1 MLKIKCFNTY
11 YNKWMIKKWLIK
23 KNCLWLESKN
33 PKYLKNDKK
42 WNKYNIYQTA
52 DSRQGF

>member
-1 MLKIKCFNTY
+1 MND
-11 YNKWMIKKWLIK
+11 KKMTNYK